1 MSNETKLSKEVSGN
15 QKGVRAA
22 DTGQT
27 ERAKG
32 CYWSMAALPLHLLCL
47 LVFGHMYFMG
57 VLHSFSFKAIF
68 KIKSLHFVKMK
79 GSTNVIGGF
88 AIGMLQFISSNFSWH
103 LFIV

>member
-1 MSNETKLSKEVSGN
+1 MSNETKPSKEVSGN
-15 QKGVRAA
+15 QKGVKAA
-22 DTGQT
+22 DIGQI

-79 GSTNVIGGF
+79 GSTNIIGGF
-88 AIGMLQFISSNFSWH
+88 DMAVVLLLGCYSL
-103 LFIV
+103 